1 MWRPFRQLDGAR
13 GLGVGQLG
21 GSMPRGSATPW
32 RGSRSGSVGDR
43 MMQGVGLPRLVLFLF
58 ASILSLAAHAQQ
70 MPPGYGEQ
78 PVLPTPRRSW
88 LPTVHWSVA
97 SEPWEEGQTPKA
109 ATSLAVVAFARGL
122 KHPRWLH
129 VVGNGDVL
137 VAEAAT
143 EPIASWSPRAIVQD
157 MVQRRTGAIV
167 ENANRISLLRD
178 KDGDGVAEERFVLL
192 EGLRQPFGMALI
204 GQRLYVAN
212 TDSVLSFPYRT
223 GDTRIAEK
231 GTKLIDLPV
240 GHHWTR
246 ALLASP
252 DGSKLYVTVGSG
264 SNIGEQGIELEQGR
278 AAILELELASGRS
291 RLFASGLR
299 NANGMAF
306 EPTTGQ
312 LWTVVN
318 ERDEMGDDVPPD
330 YLTSVKDGGFYG
342 WPYSYWGQHVDP
354 RVKPPRPDLVAT
366 AITPD
371 YALGAH
377 TASLGLAYCAGSALP
392 APFRDG
398 MFIGQHGSWN
408 RSQYSGYKVI
418 FVPFNQGRPAGNPI
432 DVLSGFLKDDGSGIA
447 HGRPVGVAIDTRG
460 ALLVADDTGNTIWH
474 VRASRRQATPH

>member
-1 MWRPFRQLDGAR
+1 
-13 GLGVGQLG
+13 
-21 GSMPRGSATPW
+21 MPCA
-32 RGSRSGSVGDR
+32 SV
-43 MMQGVGLPRLVLFLF
+43 PRLALGLIA
-58 ASILSLAAHAQQ
+58 ASLALAAHAQHL
-70 MPPGYGEQ
+70 PPGYGER
-78 PVLPTPRRSW
+78 PVLPPPQQSW

-97 SEPWEEGQTPKA
+97 TEPWRDGELPKA
-109 ATSLAVVAFARGL
+109 AMSLQVVAFARGL

-129 VVGNGDVL
+129 VLPNGDVL

-143 EPIASWSPRAIVQD
+143 EPAASWSPRAVIQD
-157 MVQRRTGAIV
+157 MVQRRSGAIV

-178 KDGDGVAEERFVLL
+178 KDGDGVAEDRFVLL

-204 GQRLYVAN
+204 GERLYVAN

-223 GDTRIAEK
+223 GETRIAEK
-231 GTKLIDLPV
+231 GTKLLDLPV

-246 ALLASP
+246 ALLASR

-264 SNIGEQGIELEQGR
+264 SNIGERGLEIEQGR
-278 AAILELELASGRS
+278 ATILELDLASGRS
-291 RLFASGLR
+291 RIFASGLR

-318 ERDEMGDDVPPD
+318 ERDELGNDVPPD

-342 WPYSYWGQHVDP
+342 WPYSYWGKNVDQ
-354 RVKPPRPDLVAT
+354 RVEPPRPDLVAT
-366 AITPD
+366 ALTPD

-377 TASLGLAYCAGSALP
+377 TASLGLAYYAGNALP

-418 FVPFNQGRPAGNPI
+418 FVPFNQGRPAGTPI
-432 DVLSGFLKDDGSGIA
+432 DVLTGFLKEDGSGIA
-447 HGRPVGVAIDTRG
+447 HGRPVGVAIDTHG

-474 VRASRRQATPH
+474 VSGSRRQATSN

>member
-1 MWRPFRQLDGAR
+1 PAPKRD
-13 GLGVGQLG
+13 
-21 GSMPRGSATPW
+21 
-32 RGSRSGSVGDR
+32 
-43 MMQGVGLPRLVLFLF
+43 
-58 ASILSLAAHAQQ
+58 
-70 MPPGYGEQ
+70 
-78 PVLPTPRRSW
+78 W
-88 LPTVHWSVA
+88 LPTVNWSVA
-97 SEPWEEGQTPKA
+97 REPWRDGQTPKA
-109 ATSLAVVAFARGL
+109 ATALQVVAFARGL

-129 VVGNGDVL
+129 VLPNGDVL

-143 EPIASWSPRAIVQD
+143 EPEASWSPRAIIQD
-157 MVQRRTGAIV
+157 MVQRRSGAIV

-204 GQRLYVAN
+204 GERLYVAN
-212 TDSVLSFPYRT
+212 TDSVVSFAYRT

-231 GTKLIDLPV
+231 GEKLLDLPV

-246 ALLASP
+246 ALLASR

-264 SNIGEQGIELEQGR
+264 SNIAERG
-278 AAILELELASGRS
+278 LELERGRATILEFDIASRRS
-291 RLFASGLR
+291 RIFASGLR

-306 EPTTGQ
+306 EPTAGQ

-318 ERDEMGDDVPPD
+318 ERDELGDDLPPD

-342 WPYSYWGQHVDP
+342 WPYSYWGRHVDH

-377 TASLGLAYCAGSALP
+377 TASLGLAYYAGSALP

-398 MFIGQHGSWN
+398 MFVGQHGSWN

-418 FVPFNQGRPAGNPI
+418 FVPFKEGRPAGEPI
-432 DVLSGFLKDDGSGIA
+432 EVLTGFLKDDASGIA
-447 HGRPVGVAIDTRG
+447 HGRPVGVAIDSQG
-460 ALLVADDTGNTIWH
+460 ALLVADDTGNAIWR
-474 VRASRRQATPH
+474 VSAARRQAAPK